1 MKDPCW
7 KNYEMVGTKN
17 KNGKTVPNC
26 VPKTK
31 SFKEWLLEQED
42 KPYKGFVK
50 GKNHPEG
57 GLSRA
62 EAKKQGIRAG
72 IETKDE
78 AEKKGGFD
86 KLSSKTQS
94 RRKSFCA
101 RMCGMKSKNTSSET
115 AKDPDSKIHASLRV
129 WGCRC

>member
-7 KNYEMVGTKN
+7 KNYEMAGTKQ

-26 VPKTK
+26 VPKK
-31 SFKEWLLEQED
+31 SFKEWLLEREE
-42 KPYKGFVK
+42 KPYKGFEK

-78 AEKKGGFD
+78 AKKKGGFG
-86 KLSSKTQS
+86 KLSDETQS

-101 RMCGMKSKNTSSET
+101 RMCGMRSKNTSRKT
-115 AKDPDSKIHASLRV
+115 AKDPKSKINASLRV